1 MTPRVK
7 AWMRQAESD
16 AAVAKLNAEQG
27 FHSQACYHAGQAAEK
42 ALKALIVE
50 AGNPPP
56 IAIRSIDLLKPLL
69 NWASIWRRYSNFIS
83 RLLAV

>member
-16 AAVAKLNAEQG
+16 VAVAKLNAEQG
-27 FHSQACYHAGQAAEK
+27 LHSQACYHAGQAAKK

-50 AGNPPP
+50 AGNSQM
-56 IAIRSIDLLKPLL
+56 AMKYY
-69 NWASIWRRYSNFIS
+69 N
-83 RLLAV
+83 

>member
-16 AAVAKLNAEQG
+16 VAVAKLNAEQG
-27 FHSQACYHAGQAAEK
+27 FHSQACYHAGWQ
-42 ALKALIVE
+42 
-50 AGNPPP
+50 
-56 IAIRSIDLLKPLL
+56 STL